1 MLKREQLHDY
11 QNKMI
16 DRLTTQPVNYLA
28 LQMGLGK
35 SVTTL
40 TAISDTL
47 KVKNHFKTLVIAP
60 KRVALTTWHNEIKDW
75 EHLNHLTYSIIAGK
89 TLPKRKEALDK
100 DVDIYIINRENIPWL
115 VDYLGAKW
123 PFKWVV
129 VDEASSFKS
138 HSSKRFKKLRT
149 VRGLIKRVTLLS
161 GTPSPQGLTDLW
173 SQIFLLDKGQRLGKT
188 VTAFRNRWF
197 KQDYMGYSYIAH
209 DFSEKQIH
217 AAISDVMVS
226 MKAADYLE
234 LPKLNEITMKVPLP
248 PKVQKQYNE
257 LSENLILEI
266 GETEITAPEAAV
278 LAGKMLQM
286 ANGAIYDEE
295 RNVIH
300 LHDCKI
306 EALKEIVED
315 NPDEQFLVAY
325 NFKHDLARLKQAFPY
340 AEMIEDD
347 STVKRWSNSEIKM
360 LLAHPAS
367 CGHGLNLQKNPKG
380 NTAIWFGLN
389 WSLELRQQMDA
400 RLYRQGKTR
409 PVTIIDLVAENTI
422 DERVLQAL
430 KDKCTTQN
438 ALMRAIKHK

>member
-16 DRLTTQPVNYLA
+16 TRLTTQPINYLA

-40 TAISDTL
+40 TAIADTL
-47 KVKNHFKTLVIAP
+47 KTKKPFKTLVVAP
-60 KRVALTTWHNEIKDW
+60 KRVALTTWHNEINDW
-75 EHLNHLTYSIIAGK
+75 EHLNHLTYSILAGK
-89 TLPKRKEALDK
+89 TLQGRKDAIKKEAN
-100 DVDIYIINRENIPWL
+100 IYIINRENIPWL
-115 VDYLGAKW
+115 VDYLGAGW
-123 PFKWVV
+123 DFKWLV

-138 HSSKRFKKLRT
+138 HSSKRFKKLRS

-173 SQIFLLDKGQRLGKT
+173 SQIFLLDKGERLGKT
-188 VTAFRNRWF
+188 ITAFRNRWF
-197 KQDYMGYSYIAH
+197 QQDYMGYNYVAH
-209 DFSEKQIH
+209 PFAEKQIH
-217 AAISDVMVS
+217 ALISDVMVS
-226 MKAADYLE
+226 MKADDYLE
-234 LPKLNEITMKVPLP
+234 LPKLNEITIPIPLP
-248 PKVQKQYNE
+248 PKVLKQYKE
-257 LSENLILEI
+257 LADNLMLEI
-266 GETEITAPEAAV
+266 GDTEITVTEAAT

-286 ANGAIYDEE
+286 ANGAMYDEE

-306 EALKEIVED
+306 EALREIVED

-325 NFKHDLARLKQAFPY
+325 NFKHDISRLKEAFPY

-347 STVKRWSNSEIKM
+347 NTVKRWNNSEIKI

-400 RLYRQGKTR
+400 RLYRQGKDR
-409 PVTIIDLVAENTI
+409 PVTIIDLVAEGTI
-422 DERVLQAL
+422 DERVQQAL

-438 ALMRAIKHK
+438 ALMRAVKH